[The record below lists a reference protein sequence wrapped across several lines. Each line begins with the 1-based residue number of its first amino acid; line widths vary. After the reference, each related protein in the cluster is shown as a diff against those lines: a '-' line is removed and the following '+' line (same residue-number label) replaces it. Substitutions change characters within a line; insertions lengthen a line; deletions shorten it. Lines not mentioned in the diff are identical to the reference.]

1 MSSPQDALNHIN
13 HIVVL
18 MLENR
23 SFDNVFG
30 FHPDGR
36 FDGLSASAH
45 GNPVDPTQPSGAT
58 VAASAT
64 APGAIS
70 FDPGHEFDD
79 VHQQL
84 YGVLPGPSSGPLPP
98 SPLTLDGFVASAE
111 RAAAAAKLPGQGA
124 VVMAAYDPTHLPVL
138 SALAGLGAV
147 FNYWY
152 APLPGPTWP
161 NRFFVHAAT
170 SGGLTQ
176 SPDDLQM
183 TGGFAFAAGTIY
195 ERLTAANQRW
205 RIYHDGLPQAA
216 GITSLRWSYLD
227 PFTTTFRDMEHFE
240 NDLRA
245 QDLASYTFIEPRYDT
260 GANFVGGNS
269 MHPCNDVAAGEALI
283 KRVYEA
289 LFDPQVSPSGADTML
304 IITCDEHGGFYD
316 HVPPP
321 AAVAPGDGGTH
332 ANPHGFAFDRY
343 GVRVPALVISAYTA
357 SGTVIGTDPADP
369 STRFDHTSI
378 LATLAARFALSP
390 LTKRDAAAVD
400 LSCCLTLDA
409 PRSDLPPRLPDPIT
423 PAVA

>member
-1 MSSPQDALNHIN
+1 MSRPLDAIN

-30 FHPDGR
+30 FHPDPR
-36 FDGLSASAH
+36 IDGLTAVTHS
-45 GNPVDPTQPSGAT
+45 NPVDPSQAGSAPV
-58 VAASAT
+58 VAQAS
-64 APGAIS
+64 APGAIP

-84 YGVLPGPSSGPLPP
+84 YGVVPGPGPLPVA
-98 SPLTLDGFVASAE
+98 PLTLDGFVASAN
-111 RAAAAAKLPGQGA
+111 RAAAVAKLPGQGD
-124 VVMAAYDPTHLPVL
+124 VVMAGFAPGQLPVL
-138 SALAGLGAV
+138 SALAAQGAL
-147 FNYWY
+147 FNYWH

-195 ERLTAANQRW
+195 ERLSAANQRW

-260 GANFVGGNS
+260 GGNFVGGNS

-283 KRVYEA
+283 QRVYEA
-289 LFDPQVSPSGADTML
+289 LFDPQVSAFCADTML

-321 AAVAPGDGGTH
+321 VAVAPEDGGTH

-343 GVRVPALVISAYTA
+343 GVRVPALVISPYTA
-357 SGTVIGTDPADP
+357 PGTVIGTDPGNP
-369 STRFDHTSI
+369 GTRFDHTSI
-378 LATLAARFALSP
+378 LATLATRFGLAP
-390 LTKRDAAAVD
+390 LTKRDAAASD
-400 LSCCLTLDA
+400 LSCALTLRVA
-409 PRSDLPPRLPDPIT
+409 RTDLPPRLNAAPPAT
-423 PAVA
+423 PTVA